1 MRVISNRSEGQ
12 RQRVRV
18 RLGFVPRRI
27 YHDDASRHFDV
38 PRELYFHRRRGAD
51 RPLARRNEPVRVDHE
66 SRCVSGRSP
75 EGDNAVLPLRQA
87 QPGVSLQRPTGG
99 RRRGSDGLD
108 LRVVGCQL
116 QDRVT
121 PRGDVQGLRPLIGLA
136 VKRDRLVRL
145 HRVVSWA
152 KAHVDG
158 TVQRRDDSARRHSR
172 WIVADEQRMARHR
185 RCPPLGV
192 HQDDL
197 DMKDAYHLDGGRPR
211 DGRKN
216 RRKDQR
222 ADHQR
227 HRRRVKTGCQQLC
240 GHLAIRDRDASGQH
254 HCEARALGQRVNR
267 PVNQGAI
274 GFLHVGPV
282 L

>member
-1 MRVISNRSEGQ
+1 MIIMVMVMTVCN
-12 RQRVRV
+12 
-18 RLGFVPRRI
+18 
-27 YHDDASRHFDV
+27 D
-38 PRELYFHRRRGAD
+38 ELELIDGRGI
-51 RPLARRNEPVRVDHE
+51 LLVARN
-66 SRCVSGRSP
+66 
-75 EGDNAVLPLRQA
+75 
-87 QPGVSLQRPTGG
+87 
-99 RRRGSDGLD
+99 
-108 LRVVGCQL
+108 
-116 QDRVT
+116 
-121 PRGDVQGLRPLIGLA
+121 
-136 VKRDRLVRL
+136 
-145 HRVVSWA
+145 
-152 KAHVDG
+152 
-158 TVQRRDDSARRHSR
+158 
-172 WIVADEQRMARHR
+172 
-185 RCPPLGV
+185 
-192 HQDDL
+192 DL